1 MAVWSQPSAS
11 LDIGHGRRERPVAL
25 DAECNLAEKVHR
37 LDVYVPAI
45 DSRGVR
51 AVAHDQGAV
60 LEHLLEVDV
69 LRPSQ
74 GNAVRVAFGAND
86 PASGGDGLEL
96 DVNLPVLD
104 RVVVRD
110 APVLTDVRVEGALSV
125 AYGKVGGARISVS
138 PAHGCMS

>member
-1 MAVWSQPSAS
+1 MAVWPQPSAL
-11 LDIGHGRRERPVAL
+11 LDIGHGRRKRPVAL
-25 DAECNLAEKVHR
+25 DVKRNLAEKVHR

-51 AVAHDQGAV
+51 AVAHAQGAI

-86 PASGGDGLEL
+86 LARGRDGLEL
-96 DVNLPVLD
+96 DVDLPVLN

-110 APVLTDVRVEGALSV
+110 VPVLTDVRVEGALSV
-125 AYGKVGGARISVS
+125 AYGKVCDARVSVS
-138 PAHGCMS
+138 PAHGCKS